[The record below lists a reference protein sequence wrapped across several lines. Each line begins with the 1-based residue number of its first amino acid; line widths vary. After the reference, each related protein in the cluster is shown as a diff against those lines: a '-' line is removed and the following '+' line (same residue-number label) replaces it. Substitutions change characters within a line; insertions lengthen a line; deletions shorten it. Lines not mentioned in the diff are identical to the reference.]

1 MSSGMT
7 IGDFSRATRLS
18 AKTLRFYHRV
28 GLLEPRRVD
37 PANGYRV
44 YDTEQ
49 IADAQVIR
57 RFRALDMPLDE
68 IREVLTAPRVA
79 DRHEVISTHLARM
92 EAQLAVTRTAVASLR
107 GLLEAPA
114 APVEIH
120 YRSLPATPALV
131 IRQTIDL
138 ADLSDWYGT
147 ARRELGAAG
156 RVHGGLW
163 STELFLH
170 ERGEAALFVPLPSL
184 DAGGPPTGRARA
196 EILPAVDLAVA
207 VHRGADDTMAQ
218 TYGALG
224 AHVVGHELGID
235 GPIRE
240 TYLPDPPVTEVGW
253 PIFRTGG

>member
-1 MSSGMT
+1 MT

-18 AKTLRFYHRV
+18 AKTLRFYHQV
-28 GLLEPRRVD
+28 GLLEPRRID

-57 RFRALDMPLDE
+57 HFRALDMPLEE

-79 DRHEVISTHLARM
+79 DRHEVISAHLARM
-92 EAQLAVTRTAVASLR
+92 EAQLAVTRSAVASLR
-107 GLLEAPA
+107 GLLEPPA
-114 APVEIH
+114 APVAVH

-138 ADLSDWYGT
+138 ADLSDWYGA
-147 ARRELGAAG
+147 ARRALGA
-156 RVHGGLW
+156 VDQPHGGLW

-170 ERGEAALFVPLPSL
+170 ERGEAALFVPLPAL
-184 DAGGPPTGRARA
+184 DAAGVPAGRARA
-196 EILPAVDLAVA
+196 EMLPAVDLAVA
-207 VHRGADDTMAQ
+207 VHRGSDDTMGR

-224 AHVVGHELGID
+224 AHVVQHELGID

-240 TYLPDPPVTEVGW
+240 TYLVDPPVTEVGW